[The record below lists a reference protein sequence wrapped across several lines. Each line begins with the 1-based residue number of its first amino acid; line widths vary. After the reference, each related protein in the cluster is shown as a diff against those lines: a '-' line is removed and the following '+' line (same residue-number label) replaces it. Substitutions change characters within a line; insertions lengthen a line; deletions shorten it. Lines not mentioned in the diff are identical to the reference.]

1 MSSQGYAYWDR
12 ITRDKEMEIEDQ
24 KSAAEKSNRAW
35 RFDQYFRNVMGD
47 GNNNRVFDWSRMP
60 SSMLYRR

>member
-24 KSAAEKSNRAW
+24 KSAAEKSNRA
-35 RFDQYFRNVMGD
+35 
-47 GNNNRVFDWSRMP
+47 
-60 SSMLYRR
+60 